1 MTHKPITFAS
11 VKVYCLIT
19 LICPI
24 ILISHIA
31 QLLLTV
37 SFIVPVKVR
46 IFPLNMHDII
56 IYVARWW
63 EKYLSK
69 RSPLKHPC
77 SWRDKLIVVRI
88 LIKKR
93 VGYIWYYFLIY
104 FIGYIVSALSTW
116 KASSWRDKL
125 IVSWILNRQAKIFL
139 RKIFLFQQKILKV
152 QNIVILCLSH
162 LTGKIGWKQLWKVE
176 NKCNIKKMWTMTGM
190 RRKEKGKLNKIKTN

>member
-69 RSPLKHPC
+69 RNPLKHPC
-77 SWRDKLIVVRI
+77 SWRDKLIVLRI
-88 LIKKR
+88 FYFMDRIWKMLEKKKNLPIDKQAYLILLFDIFYWVYR
-93 VGYIWYYFLIY
+93 FCIVYIESKCFIDPLYF
-104 FIGYIVSALSTW
+104 S
-116 KASSWRDKL
+116 
-125 IVSWILNRQAKIFL
+125 
-139 RKIFLFQQKILKV
+139 
-152 QNIVILCLSH
+152 
-162 LTGKIGWKQLWKVE
+162 
-176 NKCNIKKMWTMTGM
+176 
-190 RRKEKGKLNKIKTN
+190 